1 MAKKKKLEFG
11 DFFDHTF
18 AEMSPKDIKDNL
30 EGICYGKEEG
40 NYTRRLS
47 EDEIVVA
54 KSNLAETS
62 ITIDKIEEEK
72 KEAVA
77 EFKKKLEPH
86 TTKKKDLLD
95 AIKFRTIR
103 KEGVLYLL
111 EDPENNLMHKVDD
124 RGIVVESRPMLPEER
139 QRVIKLN
146 ASNE

>member
-1 MAKKKKLEFG
+1 MI
-11 DFFDHTF
+11 FFDHTF
-18 AEMSPKDIKDNL
+18 ADMSPKDIKDNL

-54 KSNLAETS
+54 KSDLAENS
-62 ITIDKIEEEK
+62 IKIAKVNDEK
-72 KEAVA
+72 KEKMD
-77 EFKKKLEPH
+77 EFKDKLKPLDLKQKE
-86 TTKKKDLLD
+86 LLD
-95 AIKFRTIR
+95 AIKYRTIR

-111 EDPENNLMHKVDD
+111 EDPENNLMHKVDN

-139 QRVIKLN
+139 QRVIKLQ